1 MHNSD
6 ENLLLSFTQE
16 AIVNC
21 EIMASLNW
29 NNSKMSYVF
38 DLSRIKHGRNTQCFQ
53 IDNKT

>member
-29 NNSKMSYVF
+29 NNSKMSYLF